1 MKTNLIFIVYFSLSI
16 SNLSAQDTRV
26 WSTYYGGIG
35 MDESHC
41 VTTDNLGNIY
51 LAGQTDSPNGISS
64 GGFQDSIGGLTDAYL
79 VKFDALGNR
88 LWATYYGGINDEDDI
103 RVTTDT
109 LGNVYLAGWTYSDSA
124 IASGGFQN
132 IYGGLGDAFLVK
144 FDAAGNRLWATYY
157 GGSAI
162 ENGLGVS
169 TDISGNV
176 YLTGL
181 SYSTSNIA
189 SGGFQNS
196 MAGIFDAFLVKFDSS
211 GNRIWATYYGGIDQE
226 VGQSVVTD
234 ISGNVFISGWT
245 KSASG
250 IASGGFQNTFG
261 GLLDAFLVKFDSTGN
276 LLWSTYYGGT
286 GQDFGWSISADLSGN
301 ICLAGWTQSI
311 SNIASGGFQNTYGG
325 NTDGF
330 LVKFNGSG
338 VRQWATYYGGLDPEE
353 TEDVAI
359 DPSGNIYLAGD
370 TYSASGIASGG
381 FQNNLLG
388 TENEFVVKFDSNG
401 SRLCATYY
409 GQMHDEYGKVAVDD
423 NGSVYLV
430 GMTES
435 ISGIASGGFQNTFGG
450 GLYDA
455 YLVKFTSCGEVG
467 INENE
472 NRLSFNI
479 YPNPTKQIATL
490 EFDNSN
496 NEIFELTIFNSYGK
510 LVWTTSNIS
519 TNRIELNTQNL
530 TNGLYLFYLQSDKQ
544 IATGKLII
552 E

>member
-16 SNLSAQDTRV
+16 SNLSAQDTRI

-35 MDESHC
+35 IDESHC

-103 RVTTDT
+103 RVATDT

-276 LLWSTYYGGT
+276 HLWSTYYGGT

-338 VRQWATYYGGLDPEE
+338 VRQWATYYGGPDPEE

-388 TENEFVVKFDSNG
+388 TENEFVVKFDSIG

-423 NGSVYLV
+423 YGSVYLV

-435 ISGIASGGFQNTFGG
+435 VSGIASSGFQNTFGG

-467 INENE
+467 IVENE
-472 NRLSFNI
+472 NHFSFNL
-479 YPNPTKQIATL
+479 YPNPTKQSATL
-490 EFDNSN
+490 EFDNSK
-496 NEIFELTIFNSYGK
+496 NEIFVFTIYDCYGRTVQK
-510 LVWTTSNIS
+510 ISNIS
-519 TNRIELNTQNL
+519 GNKLDIKGQDFTS
-530 TNGLYLFYLQSDKQ
+530 GLYLFYLQSDKRT
-544 IATGKLII
+544 ATGKLII

>member
-1 MKTNLIFIVYFSLSI
+1 MSI